1 MIFFSTHWANIFVLC
16 HRMFEAHFLPIHIT
30 FHMIASGLY
39 TLFTP
44 SAQIP
49 SLLLYALD
57 LTGYLRA
64 ASFVI
69 ILYFFYLYEIFH
81 SICVSSRETE
91 MVQAGLADRLIDG
104 FSYRNWKKHGV
115 DFMLFPVAGTLF
127 VSLPATVALIWQLW
141 TVSLVY
147 KVSKKPQRISA
158 SLV

>member
-1 MIFFSTHWANIFVLC
+1 
-16 HRMFEAHFLPIHIT
+16 MFEAHFLPIHIT
-30 FHMIASGLY
+30 FHIIGSGIY

-44 SAQIP
+44 STQIP

-64 ASFVI
+64 VSFVI
-69 ILYFFYLYEIFH
+69 FLYFFYLYEIFH
-81 SICVSSRETE
+81 STCVSSRETE

-104 FSYRNWKKHGV
+104 FSYRNWRKNGI
-115 DFMLFPVAGTLF
+115 DFILFPVAGTLF

-141 TVSLVY
+141 TLNLVY
-147 KVSKKPQRISA
+147 KVSKKPQRIPA

>member
-1 MIFFSTHWANIFVLC
+1 
-16 HRMFEAHFLPIHIT
+16 
-30 FHMIASGLY
+30 
-39 TLFTP
+39 
-44 SAQIP
+44 
-49 SLLLYALD
+49 
-57 LTGYLRA
+57 
-64 ASFVI
+64 
-69 ILYFFYLYEIFH
+69 
-81 SICVSSRETE
+81 

-115 DFMLFPVAGTLF
+115 DFVLFPVAGTLF

>member
-1 MIFFSTHWANIFVLC
+1 
-16 HRMFEAHFLPIHIT
+16 MFEAHFLPIHIT
-30 FHMIASGLY
+30 FHIVSSGIY

-44 SAQIP
+44 STQIP

-64 ASFVI
+64 VSFVI
-69 ILYFFYLYEIFH
+69 FLYFFYLYEIFH
-81 SICVSSRETE
+81 STCVSSRETE

-104 FSYRNWKKHGV
+104 FSYRNWRKNGI
-115 DFMLFPVAGTLF
+115 DFILFPVAGTLF

-141 TVSLVY
+141 TLNLVY
-147 KVSKKPQRISA
+147 KVSKKPQRIPA

>member
-16 HRMFEAHFLPIHIT
+16 HRMFEAHFLPNHIT
-30 FHMIASGLY
+30 FHLIASGLY

-69 ILYFFYLYEIFH
+69 ILYFFYLYENFH

-115 DFMLFPVAGTLF
+115 DFVLFPVAGTLF